1 MSDVISRRTLLRGAG
16 VAIGLPLLEAMR
28 PLRLLASTHAARP
41 PVRLA
46 FLYVPGGV
54 NMNEW
59 MPRGEGAAY
68 ELSPTLSPLQPL
80 KGEILVLSGVNAR
93 KGEQGNN
100 GHDLGC
106 GPWLSSAPI
115 GRNDRGGYA
124 TDVSVDQIAARA
136 LADRIRLPSLEL
148 GCDKSNERIHTSN
161 ISWRAP
167 GSPMG
172 KEVNPR
178 SVFARL
184 FGDPQG
190 DRHRRSVLD
199 LVQAEAREV
208 RNRLGSEDRGK
219 LDEYLDSLRSVEK
232 RIQFAE
238 RDAQKRPPPRMDL
251 PPGVPDDYREHVR
264 LLGDLAVLGFQ
275 ADATRVVTF
284 MLSNEAG
291 RASWLDLGIREH
303 HHDLAHHD
311 PRTEEG
317 QEKLRKLQKIDQAH
331 VSMFAA
337 MLEKMRTAREGEGT
351 LLDHSMVLYGS
362 GLEWGRKH
370 NRENLPLILAGRGG
384 GTIKP
389 GRHLKLG
396 GAPFSNLHLSLLDRM
411 GVRLERIADGTGRI
425 DALSA

>member
-1 MSDVISRRTLLRGAG
+1 MSKAISRRALLRGTG

-28 PLRLLASTHAARP
+28 PFRLLASSQEPRV
-41 PVRLA
+41 PVRMA

-54 NMNEW
+54 NMTEW
-59 MPRGEGAAY
+59 TPRGEGAAY
-68 ELSPTLSPLQPL
+68 ELSATLGPLRPH

-115 GRNDRGGYA
+115 GKNDRGGYA

-136 LADRIRLPSLEL
+136 LADRTRLPSLEV
-148 GCDKSNERIHTSN
+148 GCDKGNERIHTSN

-178 SVFARL
+178 AVFARL

-199 LVQAEAREV
+199 LVQGQARDLRGKV
-208 RNRLGSEDRGK
+208 GTEDRGK

-238 RDAQKRPPPRMDL
+238 RESQKRPPPRMDL
-251 PPGVPDDYREHVR
+251 PAGVPDDYREHVR
-264 LLGDLAVLGFQ
+264 LLGDLIVLGFQ
-275 ADATRVVTF
+275 TDATRVASF

-317 QEKLRKLQKIDQAH
+317 QEKLKKLQKIDQAY
-331 VSMFAA
+331 VAMFAA
-337 MLEKMRTAREGEGT
+337 MLERMKAVREGAGT
-351 LLDHSMVLYGS
+351 LLDASMVLYGS

-370 NRENLPLILAGRGG
+370 NRENLPLVLAGRGG

-396 GAPFSNLHLSLLDRM
+396 GAPFANLHLSLLERM
-411 GVRLERIADGTGRI
+411 GVRLERIADSTGPLA
-425 DALSA
+425 ALA